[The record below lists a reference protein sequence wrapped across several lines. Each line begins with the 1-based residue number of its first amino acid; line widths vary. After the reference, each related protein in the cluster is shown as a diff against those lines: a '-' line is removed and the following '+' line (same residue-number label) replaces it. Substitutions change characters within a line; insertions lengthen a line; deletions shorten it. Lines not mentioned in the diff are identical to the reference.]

1 MTMTVKMPDASTRD
15 EPAGP
20 VGGALE
26 TADMV
31 RRSVDE
37 AEAAFER
44 ASEVAHSSVQVFDAA
59 ASALKANAT
68 EVQLKAIEMA
78 QANTN
83 ALFALA
89 RRFLAVRDPADIVH
103 IQQRF
108 VAEQMEDFVRQAGDI
123 QALAVKLVSGAAK
136 PPHDGAPKPM
146 ARTPVG

>member
-1 MTMTVKMPDASTRD
+1 MTKVPDISTCD
-15 EPAGP
+15 EPAELTGVP
-20 VGGALE
+20 LE
-26 TADMV
+26 TADIV
-31 RRSVDE
+31 RRSVDH

-89 RRFLAVRDPADIVH
+89 RRFLAVRDPTDVVR

-108 VAEQMEDFVRQAGDI
+108 VAEQMQNFARQTGEV

-136 PPHDGAPKPM
+136 PRPDGTPQPLT
-146 ARTPVG
+146 RTPVG